1 LKKLGKYEV
10 LAELGHGAMG
20 VVYRARDPFIN
31 RLVALKTITTG
42 VADDPALLERFY
54 REAQSAGGLQHP
66 NIVTIYDMGE
76 AGDLP
81 YIAMEL
87 IEGENLEQ
95 VIARRAALPMTVKL
109 VYATQA
115 CRALDYAHKR
125 GIVHRDIKPGNIMV
139 GKDGT
144 VKVVD
149 FGIAR
154 VLEASRTQT
163 GMLIGTFAYMSP
175 EQYHGEHAD
184 ERSDIWSFGV
194 LLYELLCY
202 ERPFTGPTPA
212 SLMHNICEQN
222 PKPLKHF
229 LEDCPAELEIIMSR
243 VLQKSPRERYQSM
256 EDLLLELDPV
266 RNKLQAQFV
275 AELVEQ
281 SRNLLEQG
289 EFAQARELLRQAL
302 HVESGNHQAR
312 ALLERTNAELKR
324 LLNRP
329 KAQQH
334 IERGRALLEEGKIQE
349 AKTAAESA
357 LELDSTFGPAQ
368 ELQRVVAE
376 ELDRARVRA
385 EYLEAAKQRLAEGLP
400 DEAESFLAKVLQA
413 EPANKQ
419 ALALQQQV
427 NAEKAER
434 QKRARIVEGLRQARE
449 LWTRQNYNECI
460 QLLINLEKEFP
471 GEEEVSKQLESARED
486 QIEQQKQQGLLES
499 RNLLAI
505 GRHEECLALLAGL
518 QRQFPQDEEIP
529 RLLDDVRKDQLNRRR
544 LQGLAQARSMLV
556 AGQYDACSAL
566 LSSLREEFPG
576 EQEIPKLLETAAQNQ
591 AEERRQ
597 RRIAEA
603 RKHLAAREYEEC
615 MSLLV
620 ALEKEFPRDDEIL
633 KLQDAVREEQ
643 AEQRKQQRLQ
653 EVRNLLAS
661 KDYERSLAQ
670 LALLQKEFPGEE
682 EVQKLLGIARAEQAE
697 QRKQQGLAEARRLL
711 AAKRYD
717 ESIAVLGKLQ
727 ADFPSETEIRRLLQ
741 SIQAEQVEQRKQEG
755 LAEARGLLAAKRYE
769 ESVAALGKLQADF
782 PSETEIPRLL
792 QSIRE
797 EQAEQRKQQG
807 LAEAR
812 RLLAAKRYDESI
824 AVLGKLQAEFPSES
838 EIRRL
843 LQSTGEQKAE
853 QRKQEG
859 LAEARSLL
867 AARRYDESIAVLE
880 KLQADFPS
888 EIEIRNQLATAR
900 EDLAEQQKQQ
910 KLSEARSRLAAQSFG
925 EALTV
930 VESLART
937 YPRDA
942 AVIKLRTLVEREQEK
957 HARAKRIESE
967 LETLKKLMSEK
978 QYPEVVSRTKALL
991 SEFPAEAN
999 FVRLAKFAASQQ
1011 AAIERE
1017 QLLQKTLEE
1026 VKALFGANRFEEAA
1040 RTAQNGL
1047 RNFPGNADLLN
1058 LSQQAEVQQRK
1069 LEIRQQIEMRIRE
1082 IRVKINREELSEAID
1097 LAKQTLV
1104 TLGPDTDLTQLL
1116 NSAQVE
1122 CEAREKKREQEKAIG
1137 TIRTLVESGKF
1148 DAATLVVEEA
1158 LKTNMVAA
1166 FDPRIQR
1173 LTEQIKDAKSVAE
1186 RKSAPTSLPAAPP
1199 SVSRE
1204 YAFLQAAPLPSPPAP
1219 AEKPSSLAPQAPL
1232 GALTEQAS
1240 AAEPALSAQPVVPV
1254 APLDVVLPPPA
1265 TVVKSPEAGVAQA
1278 ARESSV
1284 TSDIPARPMEAPKDR
1299 PPAAAPAS
1307 TWVARP
1313 APVELPTWRK
1323 PALLAALALG
1333 LIAAVWAGVHSIR
1346 SKAPQVSAPV
1356 AQTNPEPPVP
1366 RVDPLEVQQRDA
1378 LDAANKL
1385 IAANDLDGALQR
1397 LQQGAALKGPLTS
1410 EIDKKVSAIEES
1422 MKDANLRTLRQ
1433 REAVLWQQATNR
1445 MASGRFA
1452 EAQKELRQILALPV
1466 GGVHRDE
1473 AQNDLDKVIPQRILQ
1488 NDLLGQG
1495 RQSLKQGDFSS
1506 ARRAAGQLKQNGGD
1520 PAPLLGEIDQ
1530 AEQSRLAQLES
1541 QFNQFK
1547 QRDDDAAV
1555 QQLKGLQPKF
1565 QALASDGGSQSG
1577 EALNYANNIPGAIA
1591 EVQARAQKKIADAGF
1606 QQMVQ
1611 RYQLAAS
1618 SNDKDG
1624 LTLARTDFES
1634 VIQSGGPHAEEAQ
1647 KYLADVNDKLTA
1659 LNKPPTSPAKPPI
1672 KAEIPPPVTA
1682 NADADVRAAV
1692 QRYAAAF
1699 NQRDVDALRQ
1709 VWPTMGPL
1717 YARLKL
1723 SFESASAIR
1732 EQVNIE
1738 SVDIS
1743 TDGTKAVVKGQV
1755 SQLYTPKGAKTK
1767 GVVNSAATFHLAK
1780 SNSGTWVITDVQ

>member
-1 LKKLGKYEV
+1 
-10 LAELGHGAMG
+10 M
-20 VVYRARDPFIN
+20 
-31 RLVALKTITTG
+31 
-42 VADDPALLERFY
+42 
-54 REAQSAGGLQHP
+54 
-66 NIVTIYDMGE
+66 
-76 AGDLP
+76 
-81 YIAMEL
+81 
-87 IEGENLEQ
+87 
-95 VIARRAALPMTVKL
+95 
-109 VYATQA
+109 
-115 CRALDYAHKR
+115 
-125 GIVHRDIKPGNIMV
+125 
-139 GKDGT
+139 
-144 VKVVD
+144 
-149 FGIAR
+149 
-154 VLEASRTQT
+154 
-163 GMLIGTFAYMSP
+163 
-175 EQYHGEHAD
+175 
-184 ERSDIWSFGV
+184 
-194 LLYELLCY
+194 
-202 ERPFTGPTPA
+202 
-212 SLMHNICEQN
+212 
-222 PKPLKHF
+222 
-229 LEDCPAELEIIMSR
+229 
-243 VLQKSPRERYQSM
+243 
-256 EDLLLELDPV
+256 
-266 RNKLQAQFV
+266 
-275 AELVEQ
+275 
-281 SRNLLEQG
+281 
-289 EFAQARELLRQAL
+289 
-302 HVESGNHQAR
+302 
-312 ALLERTNAELKR
+312 
-324 LLNRP
+324 
-329 KAQQH
+329 
-334 IERGRALLEEGKIQE
+334 
-349 AKTAAESA
+349 
-357 LELDSTFGPAQ
+357 
-368 ELQRVVAE
+368 
-376 ELDRARVRA
+376 
-385 EYLEAAKQRLAEGLP
+385 EAARQRLAEGLP

-419 ALALQQQV
+419 ALALEQQV

-449 LWTRQNYNECI
+449 LWTQQNYNECI
-460 QLLINLEKEFP
+460 QLLVNLEKEFP

-505 GRHEECLALLAGL
+505 GRHEECLALLTGL
-518 QRQFPQDEEIP
+518 RRQFPQDEEIP
-529 RLLDDVRKDQLNRRR
+529 RLLEDVRKDQLNRRR
-544 LQGLAQARSMLV
+544 LQGLAQAKSMLV

-566 LSSLREEFPG
+566 LTSLREEFPG

-597 RRIAEA
+597 RRVAEA
-603 RKHLAAREYEEC
+603 RKHLAARQYEEC

-653 EVRNLLAS
+653 EVRSLLAS
-661 KDYERSLAQ
+661 KDYERSLAL
-670 LALLQKEFPGEE
+670 LALLQKEFPGED
-682 EVQKLLGIARAEQAE
+682 EVQKLQGIARAEQAE

-717 ESIAVLGKLQ
+717 ESIAVLGKLE
-727 ADFPSETEIRRLLQ
+727 ADFPSESEIRRLLQ
-741 SIQAEQVEQRKQEG
+741 SIRAEQVEQRKQEG
-755 LAEARGLLAAKRYE
+755 LAEARGLLSAKRYD
-769 ESVAALGKLQADF
+769 ESIAVLGKLEADF
-782 PSETEIPRLL
+782 PSESEIRRLL

-797 EQAEQRKQQG
+797 EQAEQRKQEG
-807 LAEAR
+807 LAGAR

-824 AVLGKLQAEFPSES
+824 AVLGKLQGDYPGET
-838 EIRRL
+838 EIPRL
-843 LQSTGEQKAE
+843 LQSTREQQAE

-867 AARRYDESIAVLE
+867 AARRYDESIAVLQ

-888 EIEIRNQLATAR
+888 ELEIRNQLATAR

-937 YPRDA
+937 YPKDA
-942 AVIKLRTLVEREQEK
+942 AVMKLRTLVEREQEK
-957 HARAKRIESE
+957 DARAKRIERE

-999 FVRLAKFAASQQ
+999 FVRLSKFAASQQ

-1017 QLLQKTLEE
+1017 QLLHNTLEE
-1026 VKALFGANRFEEAA
+1026 AKALFGANRFEEAA

-1047 RNFPGNADLLN
+1047 RNFPGNVELLN
-1058 LSQQAEVQQRK
+1058 LSQQAEIQQRK

-1122 CEAREKKREQEKAIG
+1122 SKAREKKREQEKAIG

-1158 LKTNMVAA
+1158 LKTNVIEA

-1204 YAFLQAAPLPSPPAP
+1204 YAFLQAAPLPSPPPP
-1219 AEKPSSLAPQAPL
+1219 AGSSSLAPQAPL

-1254 APLDVVLPPPA
+1254 APLDVVAPPPA
-1265 TVVKSPEAGVAQA
+1265 TVVQPPEAGVAEA
-1278 ARESSV
+1278 ARESGV
-1284 TSDIPARPMEAPKDR
+1284 TPDIPARPMEAPKDR
-1299 PPAAAPAS
+1299 PPAAASAS

-1313 APVELPTWRK
+1313 APVGLPTWRK
-1323 PALLAALALG
+1323 PALLVVLALG
-1333 LIAAVWAGVHSIR
+1333 LVAAIWAGVHASR

-1356 AQTNPEPPVP
+1356 AKTNPEPPAP

-1385 IAANDLDGALQR
+1385 IAANDLEGALQR

-1410 EIDKKVSAIEES
+1410 EIDKKVSAIAES
-1422 MKDANLRTLRQ
+1422 MKDANLRALRQ

-1445 MASGRFA
+1445 LASGRLTD
-1452 EAQKELRQILALPV
+1452 AQKELRQILALPV
-1466 GGVHRDE
+1466 GGVHREE
-1473 AQNDLDKVIPQRILQ
+1473 AQNYLDKVIPQRILQ

-1495 RQSLKQGDFSS
+1495 RQSLKQGDFPS

-1520 PAPLLGEIDQ
+1520 PAALIGEIDQ

-1541 QFNQFK
+1541 QFNQLK
-1547 QRDDDAAV
+1547 QRDDDAAI
-1555 QQLKGLQPKF
+1555 QQLKVLQPKF
-1565 QALASDGGSQSG
+1565 QALANDGGSQSA
-1577 EALNYANNIPGAIA
+1577 EALNYANNIPATIA
-1591 EVQARAQKKIADAGF
+1591 DVQARVQKKIADAAF

-1611 RYQLAAS
+1611 RYQLAVSA
-1618 SNDKDG
+1618 NDKNG
-1624 LTLARTDFES
+1624 LTAARTDFES

-1647 KYLADVNDKLTA
+1647 KHLLDVNNKLAA
-1659 LNKPPTSPAKPPI
+1659 LNQPVVPESKPPI
-1672 KAEIPPPVTA
+1672 KAEVPPSAPA
-1682 NADADVRAAV
+1682 NADADVRVAV
-1692 QRYAAAF
+1692 QRYAEAF
-1699 NQRDVDALRQ
+1699 NHRDVDALRQ

-1717 YARLKL
+1717 YARLKV
-1723 SFESASAIR
+1723 SFESASSIR
-1732 EQVNIE
+1732 EQVDIQ
-1738 SVDIS
+1738 SVDLS
-1743 TDGTKAVVKGQV
+1743 TDGTNAVVKGQV

-1767 GVVNSAATFHLAK
+1767 GVVKSASTFHLAK